1 MDFINQILGSVFY
14 QQENHKKNDEYRG
27 GEEGEE
33 GVGVAIE
40 MEENV
45 EQNIQEFIQQTI
57 DYFKEILGGRPLRYV
72 DDLKIGLA
80 RTGDGINS
88 ELLWWAPVDH
98 PVGSM
103 LFENPQQTPPRCII
117 DARQNG
123 KVAIYNDANIRLCVE
138 EIALLLEKHRSIKL
152 LESDQEK
159 PPDIINPAPNPTPTP
174 TPNTVSMKLD

>member
-14 QQENHKKNDEYRG
+14 QQENHKKNDDRG
-27 GEEGEE
+27 GEDE
-33 GVGVAIE
+33 VCVAIE
-40 MEENV
+40 MEA

-138 EIALLLEKHRSIKL
+138 EIALLLDKHRSIKL

-159 PPDIINPAPNPTPTP
+159 PPDIITP

>member
-27 GEEGEE
+27 NE
-33 GVGVAIE
+33 VGVAIE
-40 MEENV
+40 MEENT
-45 EQNIQEFIQQTI
+45 EQNIQEFIEQTI

-138 EIALLLEKHRSIKL
+138 EIARLLEKHRSIKL

-159 PPDIINPAPNPTPTP
+159 PPDIITPTPNPTP

>member
-14 QQENHKKNDEYRG
+14 QQENHKKNDEYIRG
-27 GEEGEE
+27 DEEGLRE
-33 GVGVAIE
+33 GVVIE

-57 DYFKEILGGRPLRYV
+57 DYFNEILGGRPLRYI

-80 RTGDGINS
+80 RTGDGNNS

-117 DARQNG
+117 DAKQHG
-123 KVAIYNDANIRLCVE
+123 KIAIYSDANIRLCVE
-138 EIALLLEKHRSIKL
+138 EIAILLENHRSIKL
-152 LESDQEK
+152 MESDQEK
-159 PPDIINPAPNPTPTP
+159 PPDIITPTPNPTP
-174 TPNTVSMKLD
+174 TPNTVSMKVD